1 MKIRTFIPL
10 IFVLAFCMAWSSCGV
25 YSFTGASI
33 SPEIQSV
40 TINTFENRSQN
51 GSVEL
56 SQLLT
61 NKLKDKFIRETNL
74 RLVDYGGDIEFTG
87 VIVSYQLSGQAPTG
101 NYTTAAQ
108 RLTIGVQVE
117 YFNTKENGKDYKT
130 TFSRFSEFE
139 EGQSFESVKDQ
150 LYEDIFDQLAI
161 EIFNK
166 ALVNW

>member
-1 MKIRTFIPL
+1 MAHFIKF
-10 IFVLAFCMAWSSCGV
+10 IAIIAFSFAWQSCGV

-51 GSVEL
+51 GSVQL

-61 NKLKDKFIRETNL
+61 NELKDKFIRETDL
-74 RLVDYGGDIEFTG
+74 RMVDYNGDIEFTG
-87 VIVSYQLSGQAPTG
+87 VIVNYQLSAQAPTG
-101 NYTTAAQ
+101 DQSTAAQ
-108 RLTIGVQVE
+108 RLTIGVSVE
-117 YFNTKENGKDYKT
+117 YFNNKEEGKDYKT
-130 TFSRFSEFE
+130 TFSRFAEFDDS
-139 EGQSFESVKDQ
+139 QSFEAVKDEI
-150 LYEDIFDQLAI
+150 YADIFEQLAI

>member
-1 MKIRTFIPL
+1 MRNL
-10 IFVLAFCMAWSSCGV
+10 IFSLTILLSFVWSSCGV

-33 SPEIQSV
+33 SPDIQSV

-61 NKLKDKFIRETNL
+61 NELKDKFIRETNL

-87 VIVSYQLSGQAPTG
+87 VIVNYSLTGQAPTG
-101 NYTTAAQ
+101 NQTTAAQ
-108 RLTIGVQVE
+108 RLTIGVSVE
-117 YFNTKENGKDYKT
+117 YINTKEDGKDYKT
-130 TFSRFSEFE
+130 TFSRFSEFD
-139 EGQSFESVKDQ
+139 EGQSLESVKDE
-150 LYEDIFDQLAI
+150 LYAEIFEQLAI